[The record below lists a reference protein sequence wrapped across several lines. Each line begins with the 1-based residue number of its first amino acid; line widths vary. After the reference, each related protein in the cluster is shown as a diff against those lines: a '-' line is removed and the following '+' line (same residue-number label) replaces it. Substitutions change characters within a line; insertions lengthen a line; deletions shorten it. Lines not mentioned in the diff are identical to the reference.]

1 MKRRYKF
8 TDKNQSRLGMLS
20 CAAWTVS
27 LLLTGGVVA
36 AAYMEYGQAG
46 KFIAVLGFLAIL
58 LSLAGMYYGIRGLME
73 EDTYQLFPYLGCVQ
87 NGVVLTAY
95 VMVYILGW

>member
-20 CAAWTVS
+20 GAAGLGA

-46 KFIAVLGFLAIL
+46 KIVAVLGFLAL
-58 LSLAGMYYGIRGLME
+58 LLALAGMYYGVRGLME
-73 EDTYQLFPYLGCVQ
+73 EDTYQLFPYLGCVL
-87 NGVVLTAY
+87 NGVTLTMY
-95 VMVYILGW
+95 VMIYMLGW